1 MLILHKIVCSDT
13 NYYRILKV
21 TWELPLKSFVCVCVL
36 QILDS
41 CSGLLMAQTAKKST
55 FWLITQLQD
64 LSYEAELG
72 LEALLDYSVLTD
84 ICQRLTRAV

>member
-1 MLILHKIVCSDT
+1 M
-13 NYYRILKV
+13 NYYKILKV
-21 TWELPLKSFVCVCVL
+21 TWELPLKSFCVCYRSL
-36 QILDS
+36 IHARASLKHSQS
-41 CSGLLMAQTAKKST
+41 ST

-72 LEALLDYSVLTD
+72 LEAPLDYSVLPD

>member
-1 MLILHKIVCSDT
+1 
-13 NYYRILKV
+13 
-21 TWELPLKSFVCVCVL
+21 
-36 QILDS
+36 
-41 CSGLLMAQTAKKST
+41 MAQTAKKST